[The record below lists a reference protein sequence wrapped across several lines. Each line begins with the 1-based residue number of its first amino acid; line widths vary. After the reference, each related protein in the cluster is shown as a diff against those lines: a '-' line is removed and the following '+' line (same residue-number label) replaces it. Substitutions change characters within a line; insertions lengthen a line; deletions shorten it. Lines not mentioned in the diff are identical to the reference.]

1 MSNSLSAFSEFSP
14 KQLDV
19 LTWWCHSSDKHGY
32 DAIICDGAVRSGK
45 TVCMSLSFVAWT
57 FYDFN
62 ETSFAICGKTIA
74 SLKRNV
80 ITPLTPILTS
90 LGFGLKMKASQNFIE
105 ITYKDKLNRF
115 YLFGGKDEGS
125 ASLIQGM
132 TLGGVLLDEVALM
145 PRSFVEQ
152 AVARCSLDRSKMW
165 FNCNPEHPMHWFY
178 REWIKKADEKNCLYL
193 HFTMHDNPALTSAI
207 IRRYESLYSGAF
219 YKRFV
224 EGKWVAA
231 QGTVYPMFSSE
242 THVRKPPEP
251 SLISRYYISC
261 DYGTV
266 NPCSFGLW
274 GECNG
279 RWYRIREYYYN
290 SRSEGEQR
298 TDMEHYTELEKLAED
313 IEPEAVIVD
322 PSAASFIQCIRRK
335 GRFTVIPAKN
345 DVLDGI
351 RQVSDA
357 LKQELIYFSPECED
371 TLREFSL
378 YKWDEKA
385 VRDAPRKENDHA
397 MDDLRYFVTTA
408 LNAPDSDFFV
418 MSVSR

>member
-90 LGFGLKMKASQNFIE
+90 LGFGLKMKASLNFIE

-115 YLFGGKDEGS
+115 YPFGGKDDGS
-125 ASLIQGM
+125 AALIQGM

-145 PRSFVEQ
+145 PRAVVEQ
-152 AVARCSLDRSKMW
+152 AIARCSLDRSKMW

-219 YKRFV
+219 Y
-224 EGKWVAA
+224 
-231 QGTVYPMFSSE
+231 
-242 THVRKPPEP
+242 
-251 SLISRYYISC
+251 
-261 DYGTV
+261 
-266 NPCSFGLW
+266 
-274 GECNG
+274 
-279 RWYRIREYYYN
+279 
-290 SRSEGEQR
+290 
-298 TDMEHYTELEKLAED
+298 
-313 IEPEAVIVD
+313 
-322 PSAASFIQCIRRK
+322 
-335 GRFTVIPAKN
+335 
-345 DVLDGI
+345 
-351 RQVSDA
+351 
-357 LKQELIYFSPECED
+357 
-371 TLREFSL
+371 
-378 YKWDEKA
+378 
-385 VRDAPRKENDHA
+385 
-397 MDDLRYFVTTA
+397 
-408 LNAPDSDFFV
+408 
-418 MSVSR
+418 